1 MSWHILKQPSKVVM
15 QKDCSEN
22 IRKIHRKTAVAETFF
37 SRFTDLQRENLLKKI
52 PTTGVFMKTICK
64 LMFSEKT
71 EQTGTLSLRQIES
84 N

>member
-37 SRFTDLQRENLLKKI
+37 SRFTGFQRENLLKKV
-52 PTTGVFMKTICK
+52 PTTGVFT
-64 LMFSEKT
+64 T
-71 EQTGTLSLRQIES
+71 V
-84 N
+84 